1 MAICEKCGSFIADDA
16 KFCGNCGAPR
26 MEAKSQV
33 EPSASQPQSGH
44 LFFSGNQ
51 QLQPSAGSQPEP
63 QFSQPQY
70 TTGSQSQF
78 SAGSQLQNST
88 PPYGGGAAYGTGG
101 TGYGTGA
108 AVPGPGFMDA
118 VKTCFSKYATFD
130 GRARRSEYWYFFLFH
145 FLVMLVL
152 GVIGIFIFGMPE
164 YGEFNILQSLYM
176 LATFLPILAVGCRR
190 LHDTGK
196 PGWWLLIGIVPC
208 IGTIVLLVFYCTD
221 SVPGDNEYGPS
232 PKYPS
237 A

>member
-1 MAICEKCGSFIADDA
+1 
-16 KFCGNCGAPR
+16 
-26 MEAKSQV
+26 
-33 EPSASQPQSGH
+33 
-44 LFFSGNQ
+44 
-51 QLQPSAGSQPEP
+51 
-63 QFSQPQY
+63 
-70 TTGSQSQF
+70 
-78 SAGSQLQNST
+78 
-88 PPYGGGAAYGTGG
+88 
-101 TGYGTGA
+101 
-108 AVPGPGFMDA
+108 MDA

-190 LHDTGK
+190 LPDTGT

-208 IGTIVLLVFYCTD
+208 LGTIVLLVFYCTD